1 MVYKFTVSFDEFGFG
16 AICGAMGSV
25 FKKRGSTVWTGKVRA
40 WDAVDGKWVWRHAA
54 TGQTDKAKAM
64 GIVAHLEAA
73 ASAAK
78 AGKMTRQKALA
89 LVNDILK
96 LAGAESIRQIPS
108 LREIYAN
115 ILRDRA
121 LSEGSQRKYDSVW
134 KLFADWAGE
143 RAAEQ
148 SADAWTADDMVDYYR
163 ELRSRVGVSTA
174 NGHLNI
180 VSMLFVRAVALG
192 YRDSNPTEAVERA
205 TAQGDEKGIIMRS
218 EQARLLRCQR
228 RAGAKVWA
236 LFSALGWHT
245 GHRIQDLLDVTRD
258 SINGDLV
265 TIQPRKKRGQQNARI
280 VVLPLPSWLAR
291 SIQKAR
297 DFKSINGANNRN
309 GRVSSDFVKWLALAG
324 VENRLLPGK
333 KRDNHLKS
341 HHSYRHSLS
350 TRLLSAGVPGKL
362 AQLITDHDSE
372 EMHRRYQHAEIEA
385 IREALRKAR

>member
-1 MVYKFTVSFDEFGFG
+1 VNKFAFG
-16 AICGAMGSV
+16 AIFGAMGSV
-25 FKKRGSTVWTGKVRA
+25 FKKKGSKVWTGKVRA
-40 WDAVDGKWVWRHAA
+40 WSAMEGKWVWEQVP

-73 ASAAK
+73 SSAAK
-78 AGKMTRQKALA
+78 AGKMTRAKALA

-108 LREIYAN
+108 LREIYVN
-115 ILRDRA
+115 ILRDRS

-134 KLFADWAGE
+134 KLFAEWAGE
-143 RAAEQ
+143 RATEK
-148 SADAWTADDMVDYYR
+148 SADAWTADDMVNYYR
-163 ELRSRVGVSTA
+163 DLRSRVGVSTA

-180 VSMLFVRAVALG
+180 VSMLFVRAIALG

-205 TAQGDEKGIIMRS
+205 TGQSDEKGIITRS
-218 EQARLLRCQR
+218 EQSRLLRCQR
-228 RAGAKVWA
+228 KAGAKLWV
-236 LFSALGWHT
+236 LFCSLSWHT

-280 VVLPLPSWLAR
+280 VVLPLPLWLAKAIKR
-291 SIQKAR
+291 AR
-297 DFKSINGANNRN
+297 DFKRINGANNRS
-309 GRVSSDFVKWLALAG
+309 GKVSGDFIKWLAKAG
-324 VENRLLPGK
+324 VENRTLPGK

-372 EMHRRYQHAEIEA
+372 EMHKRYQHAEIEA
-385 IREALRKAR
+385 IRQALRKAR